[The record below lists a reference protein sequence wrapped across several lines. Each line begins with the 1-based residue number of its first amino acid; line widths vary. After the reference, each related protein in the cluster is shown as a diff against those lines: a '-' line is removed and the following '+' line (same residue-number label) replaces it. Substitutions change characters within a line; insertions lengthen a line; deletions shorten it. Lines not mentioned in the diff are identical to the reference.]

1 MTSKPEI
8 LIWPGADS
16 MSKLRH
22 ALQERRA
29 VELVL
34 SAGLH
39 NAFYSR
45 FEAEA
50 PQKSEI
56 EVDVQGGAE
65 LIGQLKD
72 IAGLEPLGE
81 LQPTLHEGGWSVAI
95 TSPTPRITLLPRS

>member
-1 MTSKPEI
+1 MTSEPEI
-8 LIWPGADS
+8 VILPGADS

-45 FEAEA
+45 FEVEA

-56 EVDVQGGAE
+56 EVDVQGDASMGP
-65 LIGQLKD
+65 ISKNF
-72 IAGLEPLGE
+72 
-81 LQPTLHEGGWSVAI
+81 
-95 TSPTPRITLLPRS
+95 LLFER